1 MRRRLTYANVTA
13 TLALFFA
20 LSGGALAASHYLI
33 NSTRQINPKVLKALK
48 GDAGA
53 TGVAGAT
60 GAAGVR
66 GTDGS
71 KGSEGP
77 KGERGEKGSEGKEGL
92 RGKEGKEGKEGAKGE
107 KGESGAPGGEG
118 KEGPPAKLSALTA
131 HAGELVVKPGE
142 TGEAVAECPEGSRAI
157 TGGFDSTGEKT
168 PNPKPGLEA
177 SEAQAQGKGWL
188 IRITNTSTTESIF
201 VEAIAYCAKEG
212 EAIAG

>member
-20 LSGGALAASHYLI
+20 LSGGALAASHYLV

-48 GDAGA
+48 GDAGL

-60 GAAGVR
+60 GAAGVQ
-66 GTDGS
+66 GTQGS

-77 KGERGEKGSEGKEGL
+77 KGERGEKGSEGKEG
-92 RGKEGKEGKEGAKGE
+92 KEGKEGLNGE
-107 KGESGAPGGEG
+107 KGGSGAPGAEGKAG

-131 HAGELVVKPGE
+131 HAGELAVKPGE

-157 TGGFDSTGEKT
+157 SGGFASTGEKT
-168 PNPKPGLEA
+168 PNPTPSLEA